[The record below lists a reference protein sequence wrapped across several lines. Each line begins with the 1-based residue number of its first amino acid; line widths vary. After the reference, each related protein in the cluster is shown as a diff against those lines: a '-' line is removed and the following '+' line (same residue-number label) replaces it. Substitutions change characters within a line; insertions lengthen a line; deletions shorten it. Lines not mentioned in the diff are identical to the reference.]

1 MWCSGEGRQKTV
13 ELLGYAVEP
22 LRKDQEF
29 VLYRGHSKEAP
40 SVLLL
45 TTVSLR
51 PAPETVK
58 KMAHEYALRE
68 ELDSAWAVRSLA
80 ISELHGH
87 TPRGLEDPRAATLD
101 RSLPGPLDMTPC
113 LRLA

>member
-1 MWCSGEGRQKTV
+1 M

-51 PAPETVK
+51 PAPETLK
-58 KMAHEYALRE
+58 KMEQEYSLRN
-68 ELDSAWAVRSLA
+68 ELESAWAVRPLA
-80 ISELHGH
+80 LSEHCGQMLLL
-87 TPRGLEDPRAATLD
+87 LEDPGGEILD
-101 RSLPGPLDMTPC
+101 RFV
-113 LRLA
+113 R

>member
-13 ELLGYAVEP
+13 ELLGYAVKP

-58 KMAHEYALRE
+58 KMEHEYALRA
-68 ELDSAWAVRSLA
+68 ELDSSWAVRSLS
-80 ISELHGH
+80 ISVLHWQ
-87 TPRGLEDPRAATLD
+87 TTLVLEVPRVDPLD
-101 RSLPGPLDMTPC
+101 RFLPSPMEMPQF
-113 LRLA
+113 

>member
-1 MWCSGEGRQKTV
+1 MWCSGEGRQKAV
-13 ELLGYAVEP
+13 ELLGYAVEH

-29 VLYRGHSKEAP
+29 VFYRGHSKQAP

-58 KMAHEYALRE
+58 KIEHEYALRE
-68 ELDSAWAVRSLA
+68 ELDSAWAVRPLA
-80 ISELHGH
+80 IFDLHVQS
-87 TPRGLEDPRAATLD
+87 TSVLAR
-101 RSLPGPLDMTPC
+101 PGPDTLHRILPH
-113 LRLA
+113 